1 MTSKVEK
8 LLDPITKLVSLIS
21 KDKVKSLARKLQKIG
36 VAKSESVFNDVLT
49 TPQALAFAK
58 ELVDVWKQSEIS
70 AKELSYMLL
79 TASHVSAVQ
88 QKSQSSELVWTGPVT
103 PFVSTRRTE
112 QALLE
117 VITSAEKSLFLTSFV
132 AYKVPSILK
141 ALTESAAKGVRIIIL
156 LESSKDFGGSLD
168 SDLIAATKKALPSC
182 EFAYWAVKE
191 EEFEGGKVHAKIVL
205 ADEGLCLITSANITQ
220 HAMEKNIEVGVLLNG
235 GSLVQNL
242 SCHLRHLLDL
252 KIIQLVEK

>member
-1 MTSKVEK
+1 MEK
-8 LLDPITKLVSLIS
+8 LLDPITKFVGLIS

-36 VAKSESVFNDVLT
+36 AAKSESVFNDVLT
-49 TPQALAFAK
+49 TPQALALAK

-88 QKSQSSELVWTGPVT
+88 QENQSSELVWTGPVT
-103 PFVSTRRTE
+103 PFVSARRTE

-117 VITSAEKSLFLTSFV
+117 VITGAEKSLFLTSFV
-132 AYKVPSILK
+132 AYKVPSILR

-168 SDLIAATKKALPSC
+168 SDLIAVTKKALPSC

-205 ADEGLCLITSANITQ
+205 ADDKRCLITSANITQ

-242 SCHLRHLLDL
+242 SRHLRHLLDL
-252 KIIQLVEK
+252 KIIQLVEN